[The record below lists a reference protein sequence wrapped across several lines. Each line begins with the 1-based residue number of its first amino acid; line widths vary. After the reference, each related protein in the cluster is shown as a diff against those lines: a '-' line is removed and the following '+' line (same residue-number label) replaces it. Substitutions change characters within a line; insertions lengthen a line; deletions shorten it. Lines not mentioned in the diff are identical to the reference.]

1 MQVTSTSIPI
11 VLILSS
17 VAMSAAAQMLLK
29 LGVGTV
35 ASARTLSDTIWGYA
49 SSPLIIAGFA
59 LYGLGACVWLFVLAR
74 LPLSVAYPF
83 VGLGFVFTMLL
94 GYFLLNEQVSFIRIV
109 GTLMIAIGCVLV
121 ARSLG

>member
-1 MQVTSTSIPI
+1 MQSASTSFPI
-11 VLILSS
+11 ALILIS
-17 VAMSAAAQMLLK
+17 VAMSALAQMLLK

-35 ASARTLSDTIWGYA
+35 DSARTLSATILAYA
-49 SSPLIIAGFA
+49 SSPLVLTGFG
-59 LYGLGACVWLFVLAR
+59 LYGLGAFIWLFVLAR

-94 GYFLLNEQVSFIRIV
+94 GYFLLSEHVSFLRIV
-109 GTLMIAIGCVLV
+109 GTIMIAIGCALV